1 MTQSDKSVSDAEH
14 DLLAA
19 LSRLINGAP
28 THPELVQLFKCR
40 KLRINPSSVAK
51 EANRSRTLISHKNCA
66 YPEVRSKIIKLG
78 QDKRKGGICHSRPQ
92 IQDLQHKIA
101 ELQSKLEL
109 SREENVALI
118 RRLERVELEAQRSI
132 EAIKRKQN
140 RFNVI
145 DCKKLDKI

>member
-1 MTQSDKSVSDAEH
+1 MTQPDKSVSDAEH

-66 YPEVRSKIIKLG
+66 YPEVRS
-78 QDKRKGGICHSRPQ
+78 DRKS
-92 IQDLQHKIA
+92 
-101 ELQSKLEL
+101 
-109 SREENVALI
+109 V
-118 RRLERVELEAQRSI
+118 V
-132 EAIKRKQN
+132 
-140 RFNVI
+140 
-145 DCKKLDKI
+145 